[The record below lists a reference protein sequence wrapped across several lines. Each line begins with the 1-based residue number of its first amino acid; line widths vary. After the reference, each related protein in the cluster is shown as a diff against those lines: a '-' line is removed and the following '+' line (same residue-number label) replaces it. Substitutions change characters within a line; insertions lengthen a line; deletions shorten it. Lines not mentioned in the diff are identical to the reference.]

1 MGLFRSSA
9 PQDSDL
15 RELRLPESADLEEE
29 TAAGASD
36 SMSATRSAGNKETV
50 LGQGQIFEGT
60 VKGEG
65 AVRLEGTFKGDIV
78 LQGAVSIS
86 MSGIFVG
93 NIEAT
98 NVFVFGAVDGNIT
111 AHGKVRLACGCKVKG
126 DIRAESLAIEDG
138 ATFNGSSAMIS
149 EDHFA
154 KSGPALPP
162 LETPRFNSGFSSDEE

>member
-15 RELRLPESADLEEE
+15 RELQLAESTELEEE
-29 TAAGASD
+29 TPAGVSD
-36 SMSATRSAGNKETV
+36 SVSARSAGNKETV
-50 LGQGQIFEGT
+50 LGQGQVFEGT

-65 AVRLEGTFKGDIV
+65 AVRLEGTFKGDIT
-78 LQGAVSIS
+78 LQGEVSIS
-86 MSGIFVG
+86 MSGVFNG
-93 NIEAT
+93 TIEAT

-138 ATFNGSSAMIS
+138 ATFNGSSSMMT

-154 KSGPALPP
+154 KAGSALPP
-162 LETPRFNSGFSSDEE
+162 LETPHFNSGFSSDEE